1 MGNFPMLEVPLSKSS
16 GRIPKWMD
24 AVRLLPI
31 ALREQEGIWNLM
43 TDYAV

>member
-1 MGNFPMLEVPLSKSS
+1 MGKFPMLEVPLSKSS
-16 GRIPKWMD
+16 GRVPKLMD